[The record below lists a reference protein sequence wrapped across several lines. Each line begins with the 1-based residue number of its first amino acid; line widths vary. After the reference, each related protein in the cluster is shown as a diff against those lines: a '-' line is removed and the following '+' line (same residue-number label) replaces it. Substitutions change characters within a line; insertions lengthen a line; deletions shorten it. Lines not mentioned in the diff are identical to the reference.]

1 MKPWNPD
8 SWRDFPIVQQPE
20 YPDKKVLANVE
31 SELNAAPPLVFAEE
45 TRSLYKSLG
54 DVCNGKAFLLQGGD
68 CAESFADFSA
78 TNIRDTFK
86 TLLQMAVVLT
96 YGGKCPVVK
105 IARMAGQYAK
115 PRSSDYETING
126 VSLPSYRG
134 DIINNF
140 EFTEDARIPDPNRL
154 MKAYHHSASTL
165 NLLRAFAQG
174 GLADLHQVSR
184 WNMSFVA
191 ANPLRDKFQQM
202 ANRIQD
208 ALEFMEVC
216 GIDASIAP
224 SLKETHL
231 YTSHEALLLGYEQ
244 ALTRRDHLS
253 GDWYDCSAHFVWIG
267 ERTRQLDHAHIEFFR
282 GIKNPIGVKVGPG
295 MDPDELIRLIDALN
309 PENIP
314 GRLTLITRMGADVLP
329 EKLPNLVRKVKTE
342 GRNVVWSSDPMH
354 GNTEKAS
361 TGYKTRSFN
370 NILREISQF
379 FAVHKSEGTY
389 PGGVH
394 LEMTGQ
400 HVTECIGGAYG
411 LSDEDLAQRYRT
423 QCDPRLNADQVLE
436 LGFLVADLLKDAR
449 DRV

>member
-1 MKPWNPD
+1 MNMQSWNPN
-8 SWRDFPIVQQPE
+8 SWRELPILQQPQ
-20 YPDKKVLANVE
+20 YPDQDILKSVE
-31 SELNAAPPLVFAEE
+31 GQLKSAPPLVFAEE
-45 TRSLYKSLG
+45 TRSLFKQLE
-54 DVCNGKAFLLQGGD
+54 DVCEGRAFLLQGGD
-68 CAESFADFSA
+68 CAESFSDFNA
-78 TNIRDTFK
+78 ANIRDTFK
-86 TLLQMAVVLT
+86 TILQMAVVLT

-115 PRSSDYETING
+115 PRSADLETIDG

-134 DIINNF
+134 DIVNNF
-140 EFTEDARIPDPNRL
+140 EFTEEARIPDPQRL
-154 MKAYHHSASTL
+154 MTAYHHSAATL

-174 GLADLHQVSR
+174 GLADLHQVNR
-184 WNMSFVA
+184 WNMGFVA
-191 ANPLRDKFQQM
+191 ANPQKAKYQQLADK
-202 ANRIQD
+202 IQD

-216 GIDASIAP
+216 GINSTIAP
-224 SLKETHL
+224 SLKETDL
-231 YTSHEALLLGYEQ
+231 YTSHEALLLRYEE

-267 ERTRQLDHAHIEFFR
+267 ERTRQLDHAHIEFFK

-309 PENIP
+309 PDNIP

-329 EKLPNLVRKVKTE
+329 EKLPALVRKVQQE
-342 GRNVVWSSDPMH
+342 GRKVIWSSDPMH

-361 TGYKTRSFN
+361 SGYKTRSFD
-370 NILREISQF
+370 NIMREISQF
-379 FAVHKSEGTY
+379 FAVHKAEGSY
-389 PGGVH
+389 AGGVH

-400 HVTECIGGAYG
+400 HVTECTGGAYG
-411 LSDEDLAQRYRT
+411 LSDDDLAQRYKT

-449 DRV
+449 K

>member
-1 MKPWNPD
+1 MQSWNPN
-8 SWRDFPIVQQPE
+8 SWRELPILQQPQ
-20 YPDKKVLANVE
+20 YPDQDILKSVE
-31 SELNAAPPLVFAEE
+31 GQLKSAPPLVFAEE
-45 TRSLYKSLG
+45 TRSLFKQLE
-54 DVCNGKAFLLQGGD
+54 DVCEGRAFLLQGGD
-68 CAESFADFSA
+68 CAESFSDFNA
-78 TNIRDTFK
+78 ANIRDTFK
-86 TLLQMAVVLT
+86 TILQMAVVLT

-115 PRSSDYETING
+115 PRSADLETIDG

-134 DIINNF
+134 DIVNNF
-140 EFTEDARIPDPNRL
+140 EFTEEARIPDPQRL
-154 MKAYHHSASTL
+154 MTAYHHSAATL

-174 GLADLHQVSR
+174 GLADLHQVNR
-184 WNMSFVA
+184 WNMGFVA
-191 ANPLRDKFQQM
+191 ANPQKAKYQQLADK
-202 ANRIQD
+202 IQD

-216 GIDASIAP
+216 GINSTIAP
-224 SLKETHL
+224 SLKETDL
-231 YTSHEALLLGYEQ
+231 YTSHEALLLGYEE

-267 ERTRQLDHAHIEFFR
+267 ERTRQLDHAHIEFFK

-309 PENIP
+309 PDNIP

-329 EKLPNLVRKVKTE
+329 EKLPALVRKVQQE
-342 GRNVVWSSDPMH
+342 GRKVIWSSDPMH

-361 TGYKTRSFN
+361 SGYKTRSFD
-370 NILREISQF
+370 NIMREISQF
-379 FAVHKSEGTY
+379 FAVHKAEGSY
-389 PGGVH
+389 AGGVH

-400 HVTECIGGAYG
+400 HVTECTGGAYG
-411 LSDEDLAQRYRT
+411 LSDDDLAQRYKT

-449 DRV
+449 K

>member
-1 MKPWNPD
+1 MNMQSWNPN
-8 SWRDFPIVQQPE
+8 SWRELPILQQPQ
-20 YPDKKVLANVE
+20 YPDQDILKSVE
-31 SELNAAPPLVFAEE
+31 GQLKSAPPLVFAEE
-45 TRSLYKSLG
+45 TRSLFKQLE
-54 DVCNGKAFLLQGGD
+54 DVCEGRAFLLQGGD
-68 CAESFADFSA
+68 CAESFSDFNA
-78 TNIRDTFK
+78 ANIRDTFK
-86 TLLQMAVVLT
+86 TILQMAVVLT

-115 PRSSDYETING
+115 PRSADLETIDG

-134 DIINNF
+134 DIVNNF
-140 EFTEDARIPDPNRL
+140 EFTEEARIPDPQRL
-154 MKAYHHSASTL
+154 MTAYHHSAATL

-174 GLADLHQVSR
+174 GLADLHQVNR
-184 WNMSFVA
+184 WNMGFVA
-191 ANPLRDKFQQM
+191 ANPQKAKYQQLADK
-202 ANRIQD
+202 IQD

-216 GIDASIAP
+216 GINSTIAP
-224 SLKETHL
+224 SLKETDL
-231 YTSHEALLLGYEQ
+231 YTSHEALLLGYEE

-267 ERTRQLDHAHIEFFR
+267 ERTRQLDHAHIEFFK

-309 PENIP
+309 PDNIS

-329 EKLPNLVRKVKTE
+329 EKLPALVRKVQQE
-342 GRNVVWSSDPMH
+342 GRKVIWSSDPMH

-361 TGYKTRSFN
+361 SGYKTRSFD
-370 NILREISQF
+370 NIMREISQF
-379 FAVHKSEGTY
+379 FAVHKAEGSY
-389 PGGVH
+389 AGGVH

-400 HVTECIGGAYG
+400 HVTECTGGAYG
-411 LSDEDLAQRYRT
+411 LSDDDLAQRYKT

-449 DRV
+449 K